1 VREGVGELGEEARLV
16 EELGILQVGEAQAEW
31 HLGDFGY
38 GLEQCY
44 GHLGADDGRGLQE
57 RFFLGR
63 QPVEARRQQRLH
75 HRWYLNRWEC
85 FGQAIGPPLT
95 DQHLGFHQGPDT
107 LLQQKGVALGVR
119 DQAGFQRFQTGV
131 PPQEAL
137 QQDLGPRVQQGIEAE
152 LGVIGLRPPPVP
164 VPGAIVEQE
173 EQAGSEQTF
182 HQAVK
187 ARLGLGVDPV

>member
-1 VREGVGELGEEARLV
+1 MREGVGELGEEARLV
-16 EELGILQVGEAQAEW
+16 EELCILKVGEARAEW

-38 GLEQCY
+38 GLEQY
-44 GHLGADDGRGLQE
+44 QGHLGADDGRGLQE

-75 HRWYLNRWEC
+75 RRWYLNRCEC
-85 FGQAIGPPLT
+85 FGQAIGPRSPT
-95 DQHLGFHQGPDT
+95 NTWVFTKVRHSPPTKRSCLGCARSSGLSAIPN
-107 LLQQKGVALGVR
+107 R
-119 DQAGFQRFQTGV
+119 R
-131 PPQEAL
+131 PSQEAL
-137 QQDLGPRVQQGIEAE
+137 QQDLGARGQQGIEAE
-152 LGVIGLRPPPVP
+152 LGVIGLRPHSVP

-173 EQAGSEQTF
+173 EQAGGEQTF